1 MSNEEDVIDREDEA
15 PEDQGQQPDPQ
26 EAEYERQARAQ
37 GWVPEDEWDD
47 DRAEREGKR
56 KPYKFLTPK
65 EYLAKIDN
73 SAPIL
78 RERLRRMEEK
88 LTGTQSKLD
97 DMHQILS
104 DQRRMSADAIKRAF
118 EQGLAKAREEKMRA
132 VEEGDKDAYQQAEA
146 KERDLLARQAQQ
158 AQAPEPAREEAPPAR
173 KPSPE
178 TQRWIASN
186 PWFLKNPTLHDAM
199 VNEHNMLIAQ
209 HPDQD
214 QAELLEPAAV
224 QIRRRY
230 PEFFREEVPPQQR
243 RASVSEPT
251 GYRPPASK
259 TAKRVADLPKEDQ
272 DAYNRF
278 KKMIEAK
285 GGKYTE
291 AEFLEEYHAM

>member
-1 MSNEEDVIDREDEA
+1 MANEEDVIENE
-15 PEDQGQQPDPQ
+15 EGTEQEGQQPDPQ

-47 DRAEREGKR
+47 ERAEREGKR

-104 DQRRMSADAIKRAF
+104 DQRRMSAEAVRRAY
-118 EQGLAKAREEKMRA
+118 EQGLAKAREEKLQA
-132 VEEGDKDAYQQAEA
+132 VEEGDKEAYQRAEQ
-146 KERDLLARQAQQ
+146 KERDLLAKQAQQ
-158 AQAPEPAREEAPPAR
+158 VKEPEPAREEAPAQR
-173 KPSPE
+173 QPSPE
-178 TQRWIASN
+178 TQRWIAAN
-186 PWFLKNPTLHDAM
+186 PWFRSNPVLHDAM
-199 VNEHNMLIAQ
+199 VNEHNMLIAR

-230 PEFFREEVPPQQR
+230 PEFFREEVPQQQR
-243 RASVSEPT
+243 RAAVSEPT

-259 TAKRVADLPKEDQ
+259 TTKRLADLPKEDQ
-272 DAYNRF
+272 DAYHRF
-278 KKMIEAK
+278 RKAIEAK

-291 AEFLEEYHAM
+291 QEFLEEYNAL

>member
-1 MSNEEDVIDREDEA
+1 MSNEEDVIENEEADE
-15 PEDQGQQPDPQ
+15 QGQQPDPQ
-26 EAEYERQARAQ
+26 DAEYERQARAQ
-37 GWVPEDEWDD
+37 GWVPEDEWDE

-88 LTGTQSKLD
+88 LGSAEGKLT

-104 DQRRMSADAIKRAF
+104 DQRRMSADAIKRAVD
-118 EQGLAKAREEKMRA
+118 QALAKAREEKLRA
-132 VEEGDKDAYQQAEA
+132 VEEGDKDAYQTAEA
-146 KERDLLARQAQQ
+146 KERDIIARQQQQAQQ
-158 AQAPEPAREEAPPAR
+158 AEPAREEAPAQR
-173 KPSPE
+173 QPSAE
-178 TQRWIASN
+178 TQRWIGAN
-186 PWFLKNPTLHDAM
+186 KWFLTNTALRDAM
-199 VNEHNMLIAQ
+199 VHEHNMLIAR

-224 QIRRRY
+224 QVRRRY
-230 PEFFREEVPPQQR
+230 PEFFREEVPQQQR

-259 TAKRVADLPKEDQ
+259 TATRVADLPKEDQ
-272 DAYNRF
+272 DAFKRF
-278 KKMIEAK
+278 QKMIEAK

-291 AEFLEEYHAM
+291 AEFLAEYHAM